1 MSPRPRTRPKPKPRI
16 SKPAHDTAL
25 HLLAR
30 PKQYRLTD
38 GERADLTQVVEG
50 HTGPHDDDAARRRGI
65 ELMCEPESSV

>member
-1 MSPRPRTRPKPKPRI
+1 MRLPGLEI
-16 SKPAHDTAL
+16 E
-25 HLLAR
+25 AR

-50 HTGPHDDDAARRRGI
+50 HTGPHDDDAARRGI